1 MIFYGNANDR
11 SNPPSYF
18 TILNNLYAKFTQYL
32 FILNRNL
39 FNSIANSIDF
49 MICQCTHERIED
61 IYQYILC
68 CEVCLVPEM
77 IFKIKILNL
86 CKHF

>member
-1 MIFYGNANDR
+1 M

-18 TILNNLYAKFTQYL
+18 TILNDLYAKFTQYL

-39 FNSIANSIDF
+39 FNWISNSIDF
-49 MICQCTHERIED
+49 VIFQYTHERIED

-68 CEVCLVPEM
+68 SEVCLSTRDDFYLRRQRQKQV
-77 IFKIKILNL
+77 
-86 CKHF
+86 